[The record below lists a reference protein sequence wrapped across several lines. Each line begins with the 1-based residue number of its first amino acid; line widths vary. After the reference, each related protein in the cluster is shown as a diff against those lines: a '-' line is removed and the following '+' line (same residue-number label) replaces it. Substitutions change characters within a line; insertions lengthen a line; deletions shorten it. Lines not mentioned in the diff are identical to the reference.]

1 VTESPHL
8 DQGGGAGDGK
18 TETIITEKVLNSIKP
33 IWEKSKKDVS
43 REEYVSFYRQQ
54 FHDWNEPAEI
64 IHCQGE
70 GTIGFSA
77 LLFIPSILPQGLYT
91 DGSPAGLNLYC
102 KHVLVMKNCQDLLPN
117 YLRFV
122 RGVVDSPDLSLNI
135 SREVLQ
141 HNRQLESVRNYIEK
155 KIIESLRSI
164 LSKDREKY
172 ERLWAEFGKVLK
184 GGIFLDHRN
193 TEKLQDLLVFD
204 SSRSVDKKAT
214 LREYVER
221 MPESQEA
228 IYYVTGEDRLM
239 VERLPQME
247 VFLDSGIE
255 VLYFLD
261 KVDEFLTE
269 HLREYEGRKLQS
281 VSRGELNLQHEQKPE
296 DKEGQSEDQYKDLL
310 EFVRN
315 SLGQKVRD
323 VRLSKRLKSSPVCL
337 VSGDTG
343 LSLNMERL
351 MREANQPMF
360 RASRILE
367 INPDHEVIKSI
378 HCLLKK
384 GRDETKLSG
393 LCQLLYDQALI
404 IENEK
409 IEDPI
414 KFSQT
419 VSQLIVDSCDS
430 HQ

>member
-1 VTESPHL
+1 
-8 DQGGGAGDGK
+8 
-18 TETIITEKVLNSIKP
+18 
-33 IWEKSKKDVS
+33 
-43 REEYVSFYRQQ
+43 
-54 FHDWNEPAEI
+54 
-64 IHCQGE
+64 
-70 GTIGFSA
+70 
-77 LLFIPSILPQGLYT
+77 
-91 DGSPAGLNLYC
+91 
-102 KHVLVMKNCQDLLPN
+102 
-117 YLRFV
+117 
-122 RGVVDSPDLSLNI
+122 
-135 SREVLQ
+135 
-141 HNRQLESVRNYIEK
+141 
-155 KIIESLRSI
+155 
-164 LSKDREKY
+164 
-172 ERLWAEFGKVLK
+172 
-184 GGIFLDHRN
+184 
-193 TEKLQDLLVFD
+193 
-204 SSRSVDKKAT
+204 
-214 LREYVER
+214 
-221 MPESQEA
+221 
-228 IYYVTGEDRLM
+228 
-239 VERLPQME
+239 ME

-296 DKEGQSEDQYKDLL
+296 DKEGQSEEQYKDLL